1 LTCALARSRNLAPLP
16 KNSGSVYP
24 TPTPQM
30 STRDVF
36 QQAQF
41 SQSDS
46 SDASTQFGAQEIDL
60 CDPLVTGDGDF
71 PLC

>member
-1 LTCALARSRNLAPLP
+1 
-16 KNSGSVYP
+16 VYP